1 MSNRQTRYGFRGKN
15 KPVPQKRNVF
25 VSFDYDHDVRLKD
38 AIIGQS
44 KYPNSPFNIIDFSM
58 KEAAPQRSWRAYARR
73 RIERSSV
80 VLVLCGEHT
89 HKAKGVSEEIRIARE
104 LGKPCFLLRGYP
116 DRRCRKP
123 VAAPRTKMY
132 EWTWK
137 NLKAIIN
144 TPRTFKNSRPVQS
157 RQILKELRMFAD
169 SGPFRMRRR
178 NTRGG
183 WLI

>member
-15 KPVPQKRNVF
+15 MPAPQKRNVF
-25 VSFDYDHDVRLKD
+25 VSFDYDHDARLKD
-38 AIIGQS
+38 AIVGQS

-58 KEAAPQRSWRAYARR
+58 KEAAPQRSWRAHARR

-89 HKAKGVSEEIRIARE
+89 HRARGVSEEIRIARE
-104 LGKPCFLLRGYP
+104 LGKPYYLLQGYP

-123 VAAPRTKMY
+123 VAAPRAKMY
-132 EWTWK
+132 DWTWE
-137 NLKAIIN
+137 NLRAIIN
-144 TPRTFKNSRPVQS
+144 TPRTFKNGIPVQS
-157 RQILKELRMFAD
+157 RPILKERWMFED
-169 SGPFRMRRR
+169 SRPFRMRRR

-183 WLI
+183 RLI